1 MSDSGGFFRVRLPSI
16 KLAGASLSTL
26 GRGRMGI
33 FCSRLRTGRAVA
45 APAQRRLFGVSATP
59 QAQCSITEQANTI
72 RKPKARCIKLS
83 IPGLAPF

>member
-45 APAQRRLFGVSATP
+45 APAQRRLFSVSARP
-59 QAQCSITEQANTI
+59 QARVFRNGTLRFDSQTDGAVH
-72 RKPKARCIKLS
+72 
-83 IPGLAPF
+83 